1 MESKKE
7 AKKKTCVR
15 NMLRVLGFRVF
26 GVLSHTFLNEQTE
39 EEETTYYF
47 PQKKKKKKKKKKKD
61 EEEEEEA

>member
-39 EEETTYYF
+39 EEEETTYSF
-47 PQKKKKKKKKKKKD
+47 PQKKKKD